1 MQGDALRALLQDE
14 LIASDVQCSQLV
26 AHAALQI
33 AGVSTD
39 AFPARPVRNF
49 SMVYVQVPVHPNQPP
64 QVGSLRGLCTAPA
77 VMVPG
82 MHLRRSGT
90 LCRHADPGRLHPQVC
105 VLWLSSAGPPP
116 GHCSSLPGGIVYC
129 LLAQPELEHP

>member
-1 MQGDALRALLQDE
+1 MQGDALRSLLQDE

-49 SMVYVQVPVHPNQPP
+49 SMVYVQVPVYPNQPP
-64 QVGSLRGLCTAPA
+64 QVGACLAYA
-77 VMVPG
+77 
-82 MHLRRSGT
+82 
-90 LCRHADPGRLHPQVC
+90 
-105 VLWLSSAGPPP
+105 
-116 GHCSSLPGGIVYC
+116 LP
-129 LLAQPELEHP
+129 LLACRGKGMCSWRS

>member
-14 LIASDVQCSQLV
+14 VIASDVQCSQLV

-64 QVGSLRGLCTAPA
+64 QVGGLPGWCPAPA
-77 VMVPG
+77 VMLPSERQALEVQLSPV
-82 MHLRRSGT
+82 RT
-90 LCRHADPGRLHPQVC
+90 ACPQQG
-105 VLWLSSAGPPP
+105 GP
-116 GHCSSLPGGIVYC
+116 CSSVRAVIFIC
-129 LLAQPELEHP
+129 WASS